1 MILAIDTGNT
11 HTVLGCLENG
21 RMTAD
26 PVRIATDR
34 GKTEFEYAAGIEQI
48 FSLTG
53 IDRNRFDGAILSSVV
68 PAVTMPLAR
77 AVRLVTGIMPL
88 IVGPGTKTGLHIAI
102 DDPGTIAADLVATA
116 VAAKELCPLPC
127 VIIDMGTATTITVV
141 NKEGNFIGGAILPGV
156 NLSLNAL
163 TAGTSLLP
171 AIDMSVPKKPIGSNT
186 IDCMRSGIIYGSA
199 GQIDGVID
207 RFEES
212 MGEPFK
218 GMIATGGLASVI
230 CPFCRHEIEVD
241 PELLLKGLYM
251 IWEKNAGRTGAPK
264 KKN

>member
-26 PVRIATDR
+26 PVRITTDR

-141 NKEGNFIGGAILPGV
+141 NKEGN
-156 NLSLNAL
+156 
-163 TAGTSLLP
+163 
-171 AIDMSVPKKPIGSNT
+171 T